1 MLKIINFYKFAAEP
15 NEGIQAAEKAQTIR
29 TLRVDEVD
37 EDEARAVLRAVANG
51 MYGPELER
59 WKFLPDTA
67 DSASIAYSVAVH
79 ETDTEAID
87 IEVRHIPTRDNEP
100 HSWLALKVVG
110 QEVIHIELK

>member
-15 NEGIQAAEKAQTIR
+15 NEGIEAAEKAQTIR

-67 DSASIAYSVAVH
+67 DSASPRLNANDKGTSRPA
-79 ETDTEAID
+79 
-87 IEVRHIPTRDNEP
+87 
-100 HSWLALKVVG
+100 KVVAY
-110 QEVIHIELK
+110 ELNYDGTLDLGNYLAIRFYN